1 VPKESTAK
9 KSGDEV
15 MEETTTSTLEFLGIH
30 IDLHP
35 AVGPEGVLAFTSQL
49 IKPQ

>member
-1 VPKESTAK
+1 LNTVK
-9 KSGDEV
+9 KNDDEV
-15 MEETTTSTLEFLGIH
+15 MEETTTSTSEFLGIH

>member
-1 VPKESTAK
+1 LNTVK

-15 MEETTTSTLEFLGIH
+15 VEETTMSTLEFLGIH

-35 AVGPEGVLAFTSQL
+35 AVGPEEVLAFTSQL